1 MTHPEV
7 CVGAITVIDGKIL
20 LIKRGTEPELGK
32 WSIPGGRV
40 VAGESLETA
49 VMRELYEETGLK
61 GECKSFI
68 GWGEIITDISH
79 KVILDFEIAIKGKTE
94 PVPATDAID
103 SKWVALSALEHLEM
117 ADGLKAF
124 LQKNGYMGIK

>member
-7 CVGAITVIDGKIL
+7 CVGAIVVIDGKIL

-40 VAGESLETA
+40 ITGESLETA
-49 VMRELYEETGLK
+49 VKRELYEETGLK
-61 GECKSFI
+61 GECKSFV
-68 GWGEIITDISH
+68 GWAEIITDISH
-79 KVILDFEIAIKGKTE
+79 KVILDFEIAIKEETE

-103 SKWVALSALEHLEM
+103 SRWIPLSTLEHFDM
-117 ADGLKAF
+117 AEGLKAF
-124 LQKNGYMGIK
+124 LYKNGYIETK